1 MAKQERAVRTRNAL
15 IQSAAEL
22 FTQDGFEAVSLST
35 ISSRAGVSNGAL
47 HFHFPSKAA
56 LAAAVRD
63 AAARRFGR
71 ITSAE
76 RPPPQ
81 LGGSL
86 QSLVDTSHALLQ
98 GLRHDVVLRAG
109 FDLGDRA
116 REERDV
122 RRCGDL
128 QQRWHAWVEGAAV
141 RAAHEGLLSDVSP
154 RDLAATVVGATVGFA
169 ALGECDMRWLSHTTL
184 TRFWSLLLPRI
195 ASAPALRGVAP
206 AGRRAEAG

>member
-22 FTQDGFEAVSLST
+22 FTQDGFESVALSA

-56 LAAAVRD
+56 LASAVRD
-63 AAARRFGR
+63 AAARRFRR

-86 QSLVDTSHALLQ
+86 QALVDTSHALLQ

-109 FDLGDRA
+109 FDLDDKARDDRP
-116 REERDV
+116 
-122 RRCGDL
+122 GGSL
-128 QQRWHAWVEGAAV
+128 YGRWHAWVEDAVV
-141 RAAHEGLLSDVSP
+141 RAAHEGLLSDVPP
-154 RDLAATVVGATVGFA
+154 RDLVATVVGATVGFA
-169 ALGECDMRWLSHTTL
+169 ALGECDVRWLSHTTL

-195 ASAPALRGVAP
+195 ASARGLRAVVA
-206 AGRRAEAG
+206 AGRRAEAS